1 MKKLISILAMGYLC
15 TSCVPAMIAGGV
27 AASSTSK
34 RTKAKW
40 TEEFN
45 QMNTDREVH
54 HLKPL
59 DWCEEAFKVNKG
71 WATDDKL
78 CKQKLKDEGKI

>member
-1 MKKLISILAMGYLC
+1 MKRLLLVSIISLYFVN
-15 TSCVPAMIAGGV
+15 CVPAMIAGGV
-27 AASSTSK
+27 AATATSK
-34 RTKAKW
+34 RTKSKW
-40 TEEFN
+40 TGEFN

-59 DWCEEAFKVNKG
+59 DWCDEAFKVNKA